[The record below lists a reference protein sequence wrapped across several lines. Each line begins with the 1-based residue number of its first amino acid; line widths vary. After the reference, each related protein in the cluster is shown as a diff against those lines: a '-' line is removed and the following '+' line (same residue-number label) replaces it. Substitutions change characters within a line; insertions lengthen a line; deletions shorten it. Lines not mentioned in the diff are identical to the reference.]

1 MSVGLDSWD
10 SDSDLRWQS
19 STGNFRRWHILCT
32 SIPPYGPSDVSCR
45 HVESFTMAS
54 STHTF
59 MFRHVSTYR
68 RLTNAEFLFLHSFPN
83 SLSPYNFTSAFH
95 KPFPT
100 GSRERVWTR
109 QKSGTWK
116 KLPGLPPRWRSICSI
131 LVWTFNRRL
140 LDPACVPWLGILS
153 FFSKIMHDVNDV
165 WLCHGFF

>member
-83 SLSPYNFTSAFH
+83 SLSPHNFTSAFH

-100 GSRERVWTR
+100 GSRERVW
-109 QKSGTWK
+109 KFLWK
-116 KLPGLPPRWRSICSI
+116 AKVSEGPDARRVAPGKNSLTSPT
-131 LVWTFNRRL
+131 VTFHMFYISLNFQ
-140 LDPACVPWLGILS
+140 P
-153 FFSKIMHDVNDV
+153 
-165 WLCHGFF
+165 